1 MRIVPFAAGSDTRAV
16 PSATPRYGGHDGRPA
31 KPPAS
36 HRPTQAPLTLTAG
49 IPSRGMTAVFN
60 ASACWAKTDRA
71 REHIV
76 GLETAWQE
84 WLDSEPTGLVFRPGS
99 PGEWHV
105 VFVLQSY
112 PPLRLGVILG
122 DIVHNLASALDQLVA
137 RAVEAS
143 GEKVRRHH
151 GFPICRTPA
160 QYEKASERQLAGIP
174 AGSRFREIVAET
186 QPFGA
191 GDPSGHPLYVL
202 NDLWNADKHR
212 TVAPR
217 LIYADQATILGAIEW
232 DPAETT
238 ITAAR
243 WPHPQDRPLEDHTL
257 LATFEVDASDARPH
271 RRAEP
276 IEYELRFGDVD
287 PVRVEISEIA
297 STVETTVRRTG
308 QEWTWQP

>member
-1 MRIVPFAAGSDTRAV
+1 MYRR
-16 PSATPRYGGHDGRPA
+16 
-31 KPPAS
+31 
-36 HRPTQAPLTLTAG
+36 
-49 IPSRGMTAVFN
+49 
-60 ASACWAKTDRA
+60 
-71 REHIV
+71 
-76 GLETAWQE
+76 
-84 WLDSEPTGLVFRPGS
+84 GS

-143 GEKVRRHH
+143 GEKVSRHH

-160 QYEKASERQLAGIP
+160 QYEKASVRQLAGIP

-186 QPFGA
+186 QPFRA
-191 GDPSGHPLYVL
+191 GDPNGHPLSVL

-217 LIYADQATILGAIEW
+217 LIYANQATILGAVDW
-232 DPAETT
+232 DPPETT
-238 ITAAR
+238 VTAAS
-243 WPHPQDRPLEDHTL
+243 WPHPQDRALEDHTL
-257 LATFEVDASDARPH
+257 LATLEVDVSDARPH

-276 IEYELRFGDVD
+276 IKYELRFGDAD
-287 PVRVEISEIA
+287 PIRVEISEIA